1 MRFFLVISILLLIST
16 SAWALAPDDSALIG
30 VWLFN
35 EGSGTSVGDMSGNGN
50 DGTIKGDIGWDN
62 NGKFGAA
69 MLAKGGGSIDV
80 GDSDSI
86 NTIADG
92 FTVAAWFR
100 VDADSDTGV
109 RKNGSFLLEDQSTS
123 EPVPDGFSFRVWT
136 DKGITP
142 GLYGQ
147 TELKQGQWYHIAGTY
162 DGKMV
167 EMYIDGEPES
177 AKGVLADN
185 KSDWTPEWEGKV
197 GAGSMLQLKFGSESY
212 TGAIDE
218 IVLFGR
224 ALSGDEVKE
233 LGNGWEN
240 LGKATA
246 VEAQGKLATTW
257 ATLKSTR

>member
-136 DKGITP
+136 DKGIIP
-142 GLYGQ
+142 NLLDFYCVS
-147 TELKQGQWYHIAGTY
+147 I
-162 DGKMV
+162 
-167 EMYIDGEPES
+167 
-177 AKGVLADN
+177 
-185 KSDWTPEWEGKV
+185 
-197 GAGSMLQLKFGSESY
+197 LQIHSKP
-212 TGAIDE
+212 T
-218 IVLFGR
+218 
-224 ALSGDEVKE
+224 
-233 LGNGWEN
+233 
-240 LGKATA
+240 
-246 VEAQGKLATTW
+246 
-257 ATLKSTR
+257 